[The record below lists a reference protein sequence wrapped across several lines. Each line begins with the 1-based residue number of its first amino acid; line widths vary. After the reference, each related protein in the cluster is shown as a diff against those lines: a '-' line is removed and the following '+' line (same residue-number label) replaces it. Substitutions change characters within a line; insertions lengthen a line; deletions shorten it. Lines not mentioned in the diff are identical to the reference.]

1 MRTIITTV
9 GISLLGKAKTDEP
22 LDYLRRLSEES
33 LKEAS
38 AETNSLMRLLQP
50 KDRIVFLHSETEE
63 GKKAAEALRDFYRG
77 RNYDAE
83 ARKIPSLKYDEKQ
96 FAMRGL
102 RSFVT
107 QLVQCIQENRK
118 HQREVIINA
127 TGGFKAEFAYA
138 FLVGLLFEVPVYY
151 IHEKFSEIISLPALP
166 VDWNFQ
172 TIDDHESFFEWIEQD
187 LRPTQEVEN
196 RLKGLPEA
204 VRLLLVEE
212 EGYTMLSPAGEAFYL
227 AYRGLVDDEQ
237 RRKDVF
243 LHKNARRVLE
253 RADENTKQGLHKRIS
268 KLGIPELRRQNSE
281 SKHNSDCLV
290 YPTGNIPERI
300 VYFTDED
307 ERAWVCEIFAS
318 HNDYERRLDK
328 GIYRK
333 DYPED
338 EFEPFSE

>member
-1 MRTIITTV
+1 VRTIITTV

-22 LDYLRRLSEES
+22 LDYLRSLPEES
-33 LKEAS
+33 LEEAS

-50 KDRIVFLHSETEE
+50 KDKIVFLHSETEE
-63 GKKAAEALRDFYRG
+63 GKKAAEALTDFYKG
-77 RNYDAE
+77 RKYDAE
-83 ARKIPSLKYDEKQ
+83 AREIPSLKYDEKQ

-118 HQREVIINA
+118 AQREVIINA

-151 IHEKFSEIISLPALP
+151 IHEKFREIISLPELP

-253 RADENTKQGLHKRIS
+253 QADENTKRDLLERIERLRFPEIRRSNS
-268 KLGIPELRRQNSE
+268 K

-290 YPTGNIPERI
+290 YPAKKSPYRV
-300 VYFTDED
+300 VYYTDE
-307 ERAWVCEIFAS
+307 EECAWVCEIFTS
-318 HNDYERRLDK
+318 HDDYERRLDK

-333 DYPED
+333 DYPKD
-338 EFEPFSE
+338 QFEPFSE

>member
-118 HQREVIINA
+118 AQREVIINA

-172 TIDDHESFFEWIEQD
+172 IIDNYESFFDWIGRD

-212 EGYTMLSPAGEAFYL
+212 EGYTMLSPAGEAFYR
-227 AYRGLVDDEQ
+227 AYQGLVDDEQ
-237 RRKDVF
+237 KRHPLF
-243 LHKNARRVLE
+243 LHRNAKKALE
-253 RADENTKQGLHKRIS
+253 QVDEDTKRALHKR
-268 KLGIPELRRQNSE
+268 LHHLRVPEIRRQNSE
-281 SKHNSDCLV
+281 SKHNSDCLG
-290 YPTGNIPERI
+290 YPTGSVPHRI
-300 VYFTDED
+300 VYYTDEQ
-307 ERAWVCEIFAS
+307 ERVWVCEIFAS
-318 HNDYERRLDK
+318 HDDYERKLDK

-333 DYPED
+333 DYPKSQ
-338 EFEPFSE
+338 FEPLEG